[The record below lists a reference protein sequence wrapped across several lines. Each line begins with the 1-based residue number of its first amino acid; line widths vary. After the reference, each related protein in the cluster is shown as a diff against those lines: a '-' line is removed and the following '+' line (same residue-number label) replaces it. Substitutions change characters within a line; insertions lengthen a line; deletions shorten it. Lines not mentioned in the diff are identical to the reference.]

1 MIKLGTA
8 KRSGRVP
15 LTVLGVVLI
24 AVAAVWL
31 VRGMWGG
38 GGSGT
43 GTEGE
48 IAGETENTK
57 TPPAEPTAESEATPG
72 PGRPLVIQ
80 IDGHDYRI
88 GGRAVTLEQIVTNV
102 GRVPAGD
109 GPAVRVERLGTS
121 RVTAETDLAKKLDE
135 LGVRAEWVPPLQ
147 Q

>member
-8 KRSGRVP
+8 KRLGRAMLP
-15 LTVLGVVLI
+15 VLGVVLV

-31 VRGMWGG
+31 VRGLWGGG

-43 GTEGE
+43 GTQS
-48 IAGETENTK
+48 ETANVE
-57 TPPAEPTAESEATPG
+57 TPPAEPASESEATPG